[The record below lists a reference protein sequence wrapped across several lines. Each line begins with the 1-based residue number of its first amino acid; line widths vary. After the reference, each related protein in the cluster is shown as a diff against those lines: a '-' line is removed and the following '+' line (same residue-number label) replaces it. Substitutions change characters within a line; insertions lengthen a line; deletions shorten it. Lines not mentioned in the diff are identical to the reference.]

1 MERELSMVISSP
13 DGGEFLKRIDWN
25 REEFMELVASMT
37 REYEGLEYT
46 EEQVKEAKEDRARL
60 NAMKK
65 AISDRRI
72 EVKNAVMAPYT
83 QFEKEVREIVS
94 LIEQPVSLID
104 AQIKK
109 YEERA
114 KSEKRGKLEEYFN
127 GIAGGLDGILT
138 FGMVFDSRY
147 LNASAS
153 IKKAEEDISAKVG
166 RFRTDLR
173 TIEAMCDGKYHT
185 AVKDYYIKS
194 MDISGAL
201 EEAGRLAELDRKLEG
216 ERERK
221 AGKADASVNSRHGF
235 SAGLPENVSEPAEN
249 VSEAAENV
257 SKPLENVLRPA
268 ENVSEPAENV
278 SEPEKSVPGCAG
290 NVMEPEGNVQ
300 GNDKNAC
307 VPPVGG
313 VAVPEPPAMQ
323 EDTKQ
328 YKASFTVYGTK
339 AQIMGVKQYMVDNN
353 IRFGKVERKHEN
365 L

>member
-13 DGGEFLKRIDWN
+13 NEGEFLKRIDWN

-46 EEQVKEAKEDRARL
+46 EDQVKEAKEDRARL

-104 AQIKK
+104 AQIKE

-114 KSEKRGKLEEYFN
+114 KSEKRAKLEEYFN

-147 LNASAS
+147 LNASVS
-153 IKKAEEDISAKVG
+153 TKKAEEDISAKVG

-173 TIEAMCDGKYHT
+173 TIETMCDGKYHT

-194 MDISGAL
+194 LDISGAL
-201 EEAGRLAELDRKLEG
+201 EEAGRLAELDRKLEE

-221 AGKADASVNSRHGF
+221 AGKADVSVNSRHGF

-249 VSEAAENV
+249 VSEAVENV

-268 ENVSEPAENV
+268 KYV
-278 SEPEKSVPGCAG
+278 SEPEKSVPGCDG
-290 NVMEPEGNVQ
+290 KVMEPEGHVQ
-300 GNDKNAC
+300 GADKNAC

-313 VAVPEPPAMQ
+313 VAVPEPPATQ

-353 IRFGKVERKHEN
+353 IRFGKVERQHEN